1 MKFTR
6 TNLILSITAAV
17 IALLVFSFFGFWCGQ
32 ATASANDAAIE
43 QESLLLK
50 DYHGQ
55 VALFIPTSDTPETVY
70 DIYSQTLPKLDQQRL
85 LEGIPLKDE
94 QELKLYLNDFDS

>member
-1 MKFTR
+1 MKLTR
-6 TNLILSITAAV
+6 TNLILSVTVAATAV
-17 IALLVFSFFGFWCGQ
+17 LALFFLGFWCGQ
-32 ATASANDAAIE
+32 ATASANDTTTE

-55 VALFIPTSDTPETVY
+55 VALFIPPSNTPETIY